1 MPLTVQVPEVI
12 IVHHSLE
19 PYPTEEGPVG
29 TNLGGETGGWPF
41 SMGSS
46 GESVGRVLRVS

>member
-1 MPLTVQVPEVI
+1 MSHSKQEGNALIVQVLEVI
-12 IVHHSLE
+12 IVYHGLE

-29 TNLGGETGGWPF
+29 TDLGGETGGWPF

-46 GESVGRVLRVS
+46 G